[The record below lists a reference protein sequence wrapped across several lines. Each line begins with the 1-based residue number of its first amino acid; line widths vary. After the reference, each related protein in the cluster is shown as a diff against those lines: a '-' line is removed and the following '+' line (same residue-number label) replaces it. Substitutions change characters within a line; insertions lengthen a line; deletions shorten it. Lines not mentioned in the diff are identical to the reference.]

1 MPSYSLCP
9 TRNSTVF
16 LSGDEDGL
24 RKRFSLGTQRCVSS
38 GGCFLGRCA
47 SGPVSVLPAL
57 GSSRSSLGW
66 GYLFEWGLRVGLH
79 VDSQGSAQDL
89 ADRTFPC
96 LCPAQMSAPLWGTWV
111 PSSIFP
117 PSLLCLIVLL
127 VPHEWPPTCFLH
139 RLRHVC
145 VPLFFKLAPE
155 LPQSDEF
162 PSLTPL
168 SPIHT

>member
-1 MPSYSLCP
+1 MCLQWGVLLGEVCFWTSLCLACIGVEQ
-9 TRNSTVF
+9 VF
-16 LSGDEDGL
+16 PGL
-24 RKRFSLGTQRCVSS
+24 GV
-38 GGCFLGRCA
+38 
-47 SGPVSVLPAL
+47 
-57 GSSRSSLGW
+57 
-66 GYLFEWGLRVGLH
+66 LFEWGLRVGLH